1 MSRSWAT
8 FRSRDSFGAIALR
21 RNTYHSIRLDE
32 LNKNPSTAHT
42 LVEICPRYRSFST
55 AHAQL
60 PNSSPIVSQ
69 LAYSG
74 AEGRDESNEMCLVA
88 GRRFVPEIAS
98 AHVQCDETHIIR
110 FVSTSRTRIRQL
122 RIDWLRSVRDIA
134 VFLLRMRSNCDC
146 ATAHAQTKTPISRRD
161 LNQSM
166 RR

>member
-1 MSRSWAT
+1 MI
-8 FRSRDSFGAIALR
+8 DSGSAR
-21 RNTYHSIRLDE
+21 
-32 LNKNPSTAHT
+32 
-42 LVEICPRYRSFST
+42 
-55 AHAQL
+55 
-60 PNSSPIVSQ
+60 
-69 LAYSG
+69 
-74 AEGRDESNEMCLVA
+74 RDESNDMCFEA

-98 AHVQCDETHIIR
+98 AHVQCDKTHIIRFVSTSRTRIRQLRIDSDSARRDESNDMCFEAGRRFVPEIASAHAQCDETHIIR